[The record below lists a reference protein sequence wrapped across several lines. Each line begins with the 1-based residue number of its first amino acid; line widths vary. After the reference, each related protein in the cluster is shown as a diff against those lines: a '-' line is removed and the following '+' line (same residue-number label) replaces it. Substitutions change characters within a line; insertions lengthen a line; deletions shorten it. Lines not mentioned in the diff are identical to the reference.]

1 MSELEEALAKLQ
13 NKSWR
18 MNHLYKIKTKNRT
31 LVQFKRNLAQENYAS
46 RKSNKNII
54 LKARQLGFSTEGL
67 IDLLDD
73 TITSPNTNSAII
85 AHERDKVIKLFEIVK
100 RAFESMPNELKPKVS
115 FDNRNEIYFPELDSK
130 IYVTLD
136 TRGDTVHNLHWSEVA
151 FTKDAE
157 NKAASTFAAVP
168 KGGKITLES
177 TANGMSGYFFEE
189 WDSPK
194 SEFKKHFYNW
204 LWDKGYYEPTGR
216 DIDDLRAE
224 YRAMSVRY
232 NLIADI
238 EERFSLT
245 KEQFYFYILQV
256 QRNKHLVVQ
265 EFPTTEL
272 EAFLA
277 AGRNV
282 FHISD
287 LQKHTLSHPVDR
299 KWSDLLI
306 WDKPLKDF
314 KYVLGVDPAEGL
326 GGDNS
331 VIEVFNAYTGEQCA
345 EYATNHMPPGDLG
358 LLAMEI
364 GKMYNNA
371 LIVVEANNHGHATL
385 QALRNKYWNLYYRK
399 AFDKV
404 TDEQRD
410 SLGWVTNST
419 SKPRLVD
426 NLEEAVRTQSIS
438 LKSEDLVKEMK
449 IFVQTDEPN
458 KKGFGAEGSGH
469 DDRVIATGLCV
480 QGIMSLPRMKKPI
493 SIAAEK
499 LKVYAE
505 KHGLPKAF
513 NDMDE
518 AFPADLPE
526 TEDKVQYMITSRNRP
541 NSKLRKA
548 PETYR

>member
-1 MSELEEALAKLQ
+1 
-13 NKSWR
+13 
-18 MNHLYKIKTKNRT
+18 MNHLYKIKTKDRK
-31 LVQFKRNLAQENYAS
+31 LIQFKRNLAQTNYAA
-46 RKSNKNII
+46 RKALWNII
-54 LKARQLGFSTEGL
+54 LKARQLGFSTDGL

-73 TITSPNTNSAII
+73 TVTNPNTNSAIV

-100 RAFESMPNELKPKVS
+100 RAFDSMPEQLKPKVS
-115 FDNRNEIYFPELDSK
+115 FDNRNELYFPELDSK

-136 TRGDTVHNLHWSEVA
+136 TRSEVVHNLHWSEVA

-157 NKAASTFAAVP
+157 NKAAAIFASVP

-177 TANGMSGYFFEE
+177 TANGMGGYFFDE
-189 WDSPK
+189 WDNSK

-204 LWDKGYYEPTGR
+204 LWDKGYWEPLKEP
-216 DIDDLRAE
+216 IEALRAE
-224 YRAMSVRY
+224 YRALSVRY

-238 EERFSLT
+238 ETRFNLT
-245 KEQFYFYILQV
+245 PEQFNFYIMQV
-256 QRNKHLVVQ
+256 HRNKHLVVQ
-265 EFPTTEL
+265 EFPTNEL

-282 FHISD
+282 FHIID
-287 LQKHTLSHPVDR
+287 LNRHTLTNPIDR
-299 KWSDLLI
+299 KWGDLLI
-306 WDKPLKDF
+306 WEKPLKDF

-331 VIEVFNAYTGEQCA
+331 VIEVFNAYTGEQAA

-358 LLAMEI
+358 LLAMDI

-385 QALRNKYWNLYYRK
+385 QAIRNKYWNLYYRK

-404 TDEQRD
+404 TDESKD
-410 SLGWVTNST
+410 ALGWVTNST

-426 NLEEAVRTQSIS
+426 NLEEAVRTLSIS
-438 LKSEDLVKEMK
+438 VRSEDLIKEMK

-469 DDRVIATGLCV
+469 DDRVIACGLAV
-480 QGIMSLPRMKKPI
+480 QGIMSLPRPKKPI
-493 SIAAEK
+493 SLAAQK
-499 LKVYAE
+499 LRDYAE

-513 NDMDE
+513 DDSNND
-518 AFPADLPE
+518 FPPDQIAE
-526 TEDKVQYMITSRNRP
+526 EQSSFIVTARNRP
-541 NSKLRKA
+541 HSKLRK
-548 PETYR
+548 